1 MFLPMSKSVISFRLS
16 ESELQILD
24 EACHRFNESR
34 SQVVSR
40 AIKSLLTEYVDR
52 DGKLIRQPYWMPN
65 MDGKYNAS

>member
-1 MFLPMSKSVISFRLS
+1 MSKQVISFRLA
-16 ESELQILD
+16 ENELQVLD
-24 EACHRFNESR
+24 EACHRFNETR

-52 DGKLIRQPYWMPN
+52 EGKLIRQPYWMPN